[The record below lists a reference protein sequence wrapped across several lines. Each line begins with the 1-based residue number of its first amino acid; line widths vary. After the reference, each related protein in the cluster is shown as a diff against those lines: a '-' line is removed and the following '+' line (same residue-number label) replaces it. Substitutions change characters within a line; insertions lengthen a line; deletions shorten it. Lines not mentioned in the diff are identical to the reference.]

1 MGKSHDLATLKD
13 DGGTFKSSLVID
25 TGTNGTPT
33 LTLNM
38 LIPLRI
44 SLDCKRERQP

>member
-13 DGGTFKSSLVID
+13 DGGTFKSSLGID

-33 LTLNM
+33 VN
-38 LIPLRI
+38 IDFKHAN
-44 SLDCKRERQP
+44 SLCGSV